1 MENLVRSRNHALFL
15 KYLDL
20 YASKIYASNGFSN
33 FENCDVIINTTV
45 FGNEHFN
52 LGNTILLRLNLIK

>member
-20 YASKIYASNGFSN
+20 CASDGFSN

-45 FGNEHFN
+45 FGNEHLN
-52 LGNTILLRLNLIK
+52 LGNTMLLRLNLIKQLY